1 MTVEEPPCSS
11 FRGEHW
17 LSFWPFWSWDNP
29 PLGRKSSKYSPN
41 DTESVVTINV
51 RQTLNSRPF
60 KQHALEHLKRKLKNS
75 DEVQKLLQE
84 LNFDP
89 LGDVGSCTLC
99 SRSDDEIKNV
109 ALIIHGKF
117 DVAKLQAK
125 VAKVAQ
131 DGSGIVKILDRGE
144 NKFYE
149 ITSRLVGPSFFAAIV
164 DDKTLVITKNK
175 EYIHEVFEKKAGMK
189 KTTLPKEVQDLI
201 RKIDDAQSLW
211 FAVFSN
217 AGPPFS
223 MIDGFSEIG
232 PKLDYLTGGLTLTDD
247 ANATFTMVFKDT
259 VVAKET
265 KERIEKLL
273 VLPKNDKAT
282 DFQKLYRACSRKAPR
297 SM

>member
-1 MTVEEPPCSS
+1 MS
-11 FRGEHW
+11 
-17 LSFWPFWSWDNP
+17 
-29 PLGRKSSKYSPN
+29 
-41 DTESVVTINV
+41 
-51 RQTLNSRPF
+51 
-60 KQHALEHLKRKLKNS
+60 A
-75 DEVQKLLQE
+75 
-84 LNFDP
+84 
-89 LGDVGSCTLC
+89 SCTLC

-189 KTTLPKEVQDLI
+189 KTTLRKEVQDLI

-282 DFQKLYRACSRKAPR
+282 DFQKLYSSLLEKGTKVDVKAKNVTFTGLLSGNDLKR
-297 SM
+297 LVEVGKLMGRGGKQ